1 MPDLRVGPSHIEGK
15 MANWMRLV
23 LALATLIGFTG
34 CNGGSRHDP
43 GLTKPGSAP
52 ATDSVSGTVQFKG
65 APLAGVTVTLWLTN
79 TSTIVQTATT
89 DTNGSYRFSGI
100 QPSGNAAAVYQL
112 WASKQGFGFY
122 PSVGSG
128 ASVIR
133 FDHTGNYQGNGVT
146 DPAIYLTVIQ
156 YTAAPGVNLTAADF
170 TAYDGSVPL
179 VSLPGTGQEA
189 SYASGDDGSLRK
201 GTVWPDDRFTDN
213 GDGTVSDHLTGL
225 VWLQSAGCFTPA
237 LFAAALT
244 DVNQLASGA
253 CGLSDGS
260 KPGDWRLPNLNELE
274 SMIDVSRSNPALPAG
289 SPFTN
294 VSNGIYWSSTSYFG
308 GQAGSPTAWTIRLG
322 DGRYMNDYVSNI
334 KATSN
339 NAVWAVKGAGG
350 GTIKVQSTGQ
360 YVTYASGDDGSIQAG
375 VHPTFPRWVDS
386 GNGTIIDTVT
396 GLIWLKKADCIHADW
411 EDALAIVNTL
421 AGGQCGLTDG
431 SAAGSWRMPNR
442 NELQG
447 LSDRMENNHAAFFN
461 AIYLN
466 WDGTLYRAPIFTN
479 FVEGQYYWTS
489 TTDAADTSEAWTVF
503 SCDYGIY
510 DTPKSN
516 TGYTLAVR

>member
-1 MPDLRVGPSHIEGK
+1 
-15 MANWMRLV
+15 MAILI
-23 LALATLIGFTG
+23 ALTS
-34 CNGGSRHDP
+34 CNGGSRQDP
-43 GLTKPGSAP
+43 AVANPGQAP
-52 ATDSVSGTVQFKG
+52 VTDSVSGTVQFKG
-65 APLAGVTVTLWLTN
+65 APLAGATITLWLTN
-79 TSTIVQTATT
+79 TNTVAQTATT
-89 DTNGSYRFSGI
+89 DANGSYSFSGI
-100 QPSGNAAAVYQL
+100 QSGGNAAEVYQL
-112 WASKQGFGFY
+112 WASKPGFGFY
-122 PSVGSG
+122 PSVRSG

-146 DPAIYLTVIQ
+146 DTAIYLTVIQ
-156 YTAAPGVNLTAADF
+156 YTAVPDENLTGADF

-179 VSLPGTGQEA
+179 VSLPGTGQMA
-189 SYASGDDGSLRK
+189 SYASGDDGSLEK
-201 GTVWPDDRFTDN
+201 GTVWPGGRFTDN
-213 GDGTVSDHLTGL
+213 GDGTVRDLLTGL
-225 VWLQSAGCFTPA
+225 IWLRNTGCFSPA
-237 LFAAALT
+237 LFAVALA
-244 DVNQLASGA
+244 DGNQLATGA

-274 SMIDVSRSNPALPAG
+274 SMIDVSQSNPALPAG

-308 GQAGSPTAWTIRLG
+308 GQAGSPTAWTIRMS

-350 GTIKVQSTGQ
+350 GGIKLQSTGQ
-360 YVTYASGDDGSIQAG
+360 YVSYASGDDGNVQAG
-375 VHPTFPRWVDS
+375 VPPTYPRWVDNL
-386 GNGTIIDTVT
+386 NGTITDTVT
-396 GLIWLKKADCIHADW
+396 GLIWLKKADCIRADW
-411 EDALAIVNTL
+411 EHALAAVNSL
-421 AGGQCGLTDG
+421 ATSQCGLTDG
-431 SAAGSWRMPNR
+431 SSAGSWRMPNR
-442 NELQG
+442 NELQS

-461 AIYLN
+461 ATYLN
-466 WDGTLYRAPIFTN
+466 WDGTLFRAPIFTN

-516 TGYTLAVR
+516 AGYTLAVR